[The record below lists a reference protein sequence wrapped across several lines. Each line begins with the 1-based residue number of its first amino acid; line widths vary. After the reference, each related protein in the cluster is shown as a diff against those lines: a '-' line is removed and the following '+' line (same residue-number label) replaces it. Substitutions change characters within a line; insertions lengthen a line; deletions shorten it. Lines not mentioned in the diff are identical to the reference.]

1 MRNGC
6 RACVAFC
13 ESLIFIIRGSLCCC
27 LSVGADG
34 ALKKPPLLSW
44 VFKLFETPGLQSLLS
59 ASEAPVGLDAAVG
72 LRESRNP
79 DVLLGSRGTVW
90 IYCFVGRLHLNKE
103 VYFCMWAHVVCPSA
117 MSNKQKQQ
125 HHSPLVKETPPL
137 AVVGGSRAHGQWLFP
152 ACLQDA
158 VSGLQPPD
166 PCGLGDSRARARS
179 HSWQLAMVFLLLW
192 LRMGT
197 WVLSV
202 LDGTEDLN

>member
-1 MRNGC
+1 MDAEPASRFVNPL
-6 RACVAFC
+6 FS
-13 ESLIFIIRGSLCCC
+13 SLEARCAVC

-44 VFKLFETPGLQSLLS
+44 VFKLFETPGLLSLLS

-103 VYFCMWAHVVCPSA
+103 VYFCMWAHVVGPLA

-125 HHSPLVKETPPL
+125 HHSALVKETPPL
-137 AVVGGSRAHGQWLFP
+137 AVVRGFRAHGRWLFP
-152 ACLQDA
+152 ACSQDA
-158 VSGLQPPD
+158 VSELQPPD

-179 HSWQLAMVFLLLW
+179 HSWQLAMIFCCC
-192 LRMGT
+192 G
-197 WVLSV
+197 
-202 LDGTEDLN
+202 